1 HLQFAENQKHAT
13 WALGVYK
20 AVEQGL
26 ADFLLD
32 NIDLTKFLFIGMFA
46 LAAAIAAMD
55 ADHIALRLPRNRAEW
70 RLSQGV
76 QFVING
82 LMVLSLNAYMGRLA
96 QSPGSEA
103 NIVLQYAWAGVFGL
117 FMIINAFRFVYVPE
131 RMRAGSLALASG
143 LVVPLYCTMGF
154 IAMSYFF
161 FVDGYSSGL
170 AIYFGMMSNL
180 SSMFIN
186 IGLYVLVGMM
196 LKQTRVPELLL
207 NLVKPFNL
215 PAPLLA
221 SVIIFATAFP
231 TAFTGASGIFI
242 LAVGG
247 VVYDEL
253 RRAGAGRQLSLAT
266 TAMSGSLG
274 VVLNPC
280 LLIVV
285 VAALNKEVTTTE
297 MYGWGFWVFIM
308 SATLFSFVVCK
319 TEGNWRPRP
328 APGAFRAA
336 VMELRPLLP
345 YALTATAVILAIWA
359 ILGLQFNEY
368 SAPLILPLVMLALVA
383 LDAGRNSRD
392 EGQSRTSAF
401 FSRSTAA
408 ASDSAVHIGALL
420 ALIGFS
426 ICLGGILE
434 RSDIVHALFPED
446 LTSPWIAMLVIVV
459 MLTVIGMVMDP

>member
-1 HLQFAENQKHAT
+1 
-13 WALGVYK
+13 
-20 AVEQGL
+20 
-26 ADFLLD
+26 
-32 NIDLTKFLFIGMFA
+32 
-46 LAAAIAAMD
+46 
-55 ADHIALRLPRNRAEW
+55 
-70 RLSQGV
+70 
-76 QFVING
+76 
-82 LMVLSLNAYMGRLA
+82 MG
-96 QSPGSEA
+96 
-103 NIVLQYAWAGVFGL
+103 
-117 FMIINAFRFVYVPE
+117 YVPE

-274 VVLNPC
+274 VVLN
-280 LLIVV
+280 
-285 VAALNKEVTTTE
+285 
-297 MYGWGFWVFIM
+297 
-308 SATLFSFVVCK
+308 
-319 TEGNWRPRP
+319 
-328 APGAFRAA
+328 
-336 VMELRPLLP
+336 
-345 YALTATAVILAIWA
+345 
-359 ILGLQFNEY
+359 
-368 SAPLILPLVMLALVA
+368 
-383 LDAGRNSRD
+383 
-392 EGQSRTSAF
+392 
-401 FSRSTAA
+401 
-408 ASDSAVHIGALL
+408 
-420 ALIGFS
+420 
-426 ICLGGILE
+426 
-434 RSDIVHALFPED
+434 
-446 LTSPWIAMLVIVV
+446 
-459 MLTVIGMVMDP
+459 